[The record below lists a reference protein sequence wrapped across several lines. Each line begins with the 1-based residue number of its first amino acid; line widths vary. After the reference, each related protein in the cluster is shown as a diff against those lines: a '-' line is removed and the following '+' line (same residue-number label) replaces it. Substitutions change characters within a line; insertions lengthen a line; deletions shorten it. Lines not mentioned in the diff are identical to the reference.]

1 MTAEANSPVTPRID
15 NHLSRLRE
23 AKGLTR
29 AQLAA
34 QSGVTRQAIHAIETG
49 QYLPTTAVSLQLAR
63 VLACHVEDLFSLT
76 DAEEIIE
83 GVIARD
89 SPDSAVGQ
97 SRRRVKVARV
107 GSRFVVRP
115 VVDLG
120 EVLNYTV
127 AADGLLV
134 DPLPHRGKAGAH
146 SARVRLLRDRRA
158 IEQEI
163 SVAGCDPSI
172 FLLGEHLRRYKDA
185 CSVVGWTLGST
196 AALDALKRGEVH
208 VAGVHVVDQSG
219 ESNLPYLRRHLKGT
233 NYLVMTFAVW
243 EEGLLVAARNPRG
256 ISGVADLVRP
266 DVALINRE
274 EGSGARLLLDQR
286 LAASGIAAAA
296 IRGYQSVARSHV
308 HVARL
313 IAEGRADVGVGVRAA
328 AQLFDLDF
336 LPLQHARY
344 DLVLPKAYL
353 QDHPAIESFLD
364 ILTSRPFRTEVG
376 ALGGYDTSEMGTVRE
391 LSAKR

>member
-1 MTAEANSPVTPRID
+1 M
-15 NHLSRLRE
+15 
-23 AKGLTR
+23 
-29 AQLAA
+29 
-34 QSGVTRQAIHAIETG
+34 
-49 QYLPTTAVSLQLAR
+49 
-63 VLACHVEDLFSLT
+63 
-76 DAEEIIE
+76 
-83 GVIARD
+83 IARD

-172 FLLGEHLRRYKDA
+172 FLLGEHLRRYKRRLF
-185 CSVVGWTLGST
+185 SRGWTLGST

-233 NYLVMTFAVW
+233 NYLAATLRDGRPVGCCEKSPWHQRSCRSCTAGCRAHQPGGGFWGAV
-243 EEGLLVAARNPRG
+243 V
-256 ISGVADLVRP
+256 V
-266 DVALINRE
+266 
-274 EGSGARLLLDQR
+274 DQR

-296 IRGYQSVARSHV
+296 IRGYRLLPGLMY
-308 HVARL
+308 VARL

-336 LPLQHARY
+336 LPLQHARW
-344 DLVLPKAYL
+344 
-353 QDHPAIESFLD
+353 AISCHWQA
-364 ILTSRPFRTEVG
+364 I
-376 ALGGYDTSEMGTVRE
+376 
-391 LSAKR
+391 AKT